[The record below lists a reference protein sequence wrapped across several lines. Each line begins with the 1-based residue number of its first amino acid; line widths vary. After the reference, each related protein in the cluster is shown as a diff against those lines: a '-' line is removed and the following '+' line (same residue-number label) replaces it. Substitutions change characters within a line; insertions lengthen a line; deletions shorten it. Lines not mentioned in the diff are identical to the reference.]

1 MMIVKTKSFTRSS
14 LMLVVI
20 GLLLATMGCSLSG
33 LLSEAS
39 PAPNP
44 TPIVVVV
51 TPTPLPPAVLAEASA
66 AQQTAVNIYKRV
78 SPSVVHI
85 AVEASSALNSGTG
98 SGFVYDKQG
107 HIVTNNHVVASGR
120 NIIVTFSDDTRA
132 SAEVVGTDP
141 GSDLAVIKVAVPE
154 QLLVPVELG
163 DSDHLEVGEQA
174 IAIGNPFGFER
185 TMTVGVIS
193 SLGRV
198 VPQQNNSRFRFSLA
212 NLIQTDAA
220 VNPGNSGG
228 PLIDNQGRVIGV
240 NSFIFSETG
249 VNSGVGFAIP
259 VSSVK
264 RIVPDLI
271 AEGRYAH
278 PWLGISGQDIDNL
291 LAESLTLPV
300 QRGVLV
306 QTIFQDGPAGQA
318 GLRGGGREMEVEGSL
333 RVLRVGGDII
343 IAIDDQPVG
352 GMDDLITYL
361 ETRRVGDRV
370 ILSIVRNDQEQEVT
384 VTLKERPDG

>member
-1 MMIVKTKSFTRSS
+1 MIVKPKFFTRSS
-14 LMLVVI
+14 LMLAVI
-20 GLLLATMGCSLSG
+20 GLLLATMGCSLGS

-39 PAPNP
+39 PAPSP
-44 TPIVVVV
+44 TPIVVVL
-51 TPTPLPPAVLAEASA
+51 TPTPLPASLLAEASA
-66 AQQTAVNIYKRV
+66 AQQAAVNIYKRV
-78 SPSVVHI
+78 SPSVVHV
-85 AVEASSALNSGTG
+85 AVEGTSIFDSGTG
-98 SGFVYDKQG
+98 SGFVYDQQG

-132 SAEVVGTDP
+132 PAEVVATDP
-141 GSDLAVIKVAVPE
+141 STDLAVIKVDVPE
-154 QLLVPVELG
+154 PLLVPVELG
-163 DSDHLEVGEQA
+163 DSDYLEVGEQA

-185 TMTVGVIS
+185 TMTVGIIS

-198 VPQQNNSRFRFSLA
+198 VPQENNSRYRFSLA

-228 PLIDNQGRVIGV
+228 PLIDSQGRVIGI

-259 VSSVK
+259 VNTVK
-264 RIVPDLI
+264 RIVPALI
-271 AEGRYAH
+271 ADGRYAH
-278 PWLGISGQDIDNL
+278 PWLGISGQDVDNL

-300 QRGVLV
+300 QRGILV
-306 QTIFQDGPAGQA
+306 QTTFQNGPAGQA
-318 GLRGGGREMEVEGSL
+318 GLRGGNRETEVEGTL
-333 RVLRVGGDII
+333 RVVRVGGDII
-343 IAIDDQPVG
+343 VGIDGQPVG

-361 ETRRVGDRV
+361 ETRRVGDLV
-370 ILSIVRNDQEQEVT
+370 VLTVVRDDQEQKIT

>member
-1 MMIVKTKSFTRSS
+1 MIVKTKSFTRSW
-14 LMLVVI
+14 LILAVI
-20 GLLLATMGCSLSG
+20 GLLLAIMGCSLGG

-39 PAPNP
+39 PAPSP
-44 TPIVVVV
+44 TPVVVV
-51 TPTPLPPAVLAEASA
+51 LTPTPLPPSLLAEASA
-66 AQQTAVNIYKRV
+66 AQQATVNIYKRV

-85 AVEASSALNSGTG
+85 AVEGSSILDSGTG
-98 SGFVYDKQG
+98 SGFVYDEQG

-132 SAEVVGTDP
+132 TADVVATDP
-141 GSDLAVIKVAVPE
+141 DTDLAVIKVDVPKP
-154 QLLVPVELG
+154 LLVPVELG

-198 VPQQNNSRFRFSLA
+198 VPQETNSRYRFSLA

-228 PLIDNQGRVIGV
+228 PLIDSQGRVIGV

-249 VNSGVGFAIP
+249 VSSGVGFAIP
-259 VSSVK
+259 VNTVK

-271 AEGRYAH
+271 ADGHYSH

-291 LAESLTLPV
+291 LAQSLTLPV
-300 QRGVLV
+300 QRGILV
-306 QTIFQDGPAGQA
+306 QTTFQNGPAGQA
-318 GLRGGGREMEVEGSL
+318 GLRGGDREMEVEGIL
-333 RVLRVGGDII
+333 RVVRVGGDII
-343 IAIDDQPVG
+343 VGIDGQPLG
-352 GMDDLITYL
+352 GMDDLISYL

-370 ILSIVRNDQEQEVT
+370 VLTVVRGDQEREIT